1 MDTFINLAKQGYEAY
16 SQSQSAP
23 QSNVDRTGGQDSN
36 TPHHRRAENDGS
48 GYDDNENR
56 ARYNRDNDS
65 ADFGRTGGDDY
76 NTPRHRRAEND
87 RPGFDDN
94 ENRAHYNRDNDA
106 GGFRR
111 TGGEDYN
118 SAPYRRAQND
128 GPGCY
133 NRDDGAADFRRTGG
147 EEYNTPH
154 HRRAQND
161 RPQFDD
167 DEVVQ
172 HASRHSG
179 SDNSSLFS
187 SALNHIRGRQD
198 EHEEPVDEESV
209 LRAHD
214 AAYNKGSASGLSA
227 GSLGSAAAL
236 QALKSFSGGGGGG
249 SSQNQLISL
258 AMGEASKLFDQS
270 GGASSGSKQDAINGA
285 AMTAMKYL
293 VQSKVSG
300 AIGGGD
306 SGGLGSLMSVVSCFE
321 DCAWHVA
328 NWQQASKFM

>member
-16 SQSQSAP
+16 SQSQSQSASE
-23 QSNVDRTGGQDSN
+23 SNVDRTGGRDSN

-48 GYDDNENR
+48 GYDDNGNR
-56 ARYNRDNDS
+56 ARYNRDNDA
-65 ADFGRTGGDDY
+65 ADFGRTGGEDY
-76 NTPRHRRAEND
+76 SAPHHRRADND
-87 RPGFDDN
+87 RAGFDDD
-94 ENRAHYNRDNDA
+94 ERRANYSRDNDA

-118 SAPYRRAQND
+118 NAPYRRAQND
-128 GPGCY
+128 GPGFNDNGNRGGY
-133 NRDDGAADFRRTGG
+133 NRDDDSADFRRTGG

-306 SGGLGSLMSVVSCFE
+306 SGGLGSLMSV
-321 DCAWHVA
+321 
-328 NWQQASKFM
+328 ASKFM